1 MKTTLNIND
10 DLYRDLKVEAARDGV
25 TVQALLDT
33 ALRHW
38 LERRGRGVEPRL
50 RVSESP
56 AVYRTSRA
64 VSPRERSRPSGSN
77 RPPLTRE
84 QVLARWRSLP
94 SYDPA
99 ELRRDVERIFDT
111 SL

>member
-1 MKTTLNIND
+1 MKTTLNIED
-10 DLYRDLKVEAARDGV
+10 GLYRDLKVEAARDGV
-25 TVQALLDT
+25 TVQALLDA

-38 LERRGRGVEPRL
+38 LERRGRGGEPRL

-56 AVYRTSRA
+56 AGCRTTRA
-64 VSPRERSRPSGSN
+64 VPPRERPRPSGST
-77 RPPLTRE
+77 RPSLTRE

-94 SYDPA
+94 SYDPT
-99 ELRRDVERIFDT
+99 ELRRDVERVFDT